1 MGPIASEVAMELAKT
16 ALSGADGS
24 SAPNL
29 RAGAT
34 MRAELH
40 LVAETVRDLADRAA
54 KFAAKR
60 YRLSAQGSRWDPA
73 TDSRGPTAGRANRGR
88 RGARH
93 RRTLT
98 GSRVA
103 MLYLVRHG
111 QTRLNAEDRLRG
123 HADEPLDELGQEQ
136 AHALADPFETL
147 PSAGLSP
154 ARCGR
159 AADGCCDRRDER
171 HSP

>member
-1 MGPIASEVAMELAKT
+1 MELAKT

-73 TDSRGPTAGRANRGR
+73 TDSRGPTAGRATVAAGVLVTGGR
-88 RGARH
+88 
-93 RRTLT
+93 
-98 GSRVA
+98 
-103 MLYLVRHG
+103 
-111 QTRLNAEDRLRG
+111 
-123 HADEPLDELGQEQ
+123 
-136 AHALADPFETL
+136 
-147 PSAGLSP
+147 
-154 ARCGR
+154 
-159 AADGCCDRRDER
+159 
-171 HSP
+171 